1 MHDSHIGLEGVIHFS
16 GSNMNP
22 GFGMRSIVRSNGN
35 VVTMHARVWRTSGSG
50 QILLLT
56 GGMTGITLMDG
67 ISFYMWIP
75 MEDILMIYAGQCQM
89 QSLNY

>member
-1 MHDSHIGLEGVIHFS
+1 MHNCHIGLEGIIHIS
-16 GSNMNP
+16 GSDMIL
-22 GFGMRSIVRSNGN
+22 GFGMLSIVRSNGDL
-35 VVTMHARVWRTSGSG
+35 VTMHTRVWRTSGSG

-67 ISFYMWIP
+67 ISSYMWIP

>member
-1 MHDSHIGLEGVIHFS
+1 
-16 GSNMNP
+16 MNP
-22 GFGMRSIVRSNGN
+22 GFGVLSIVGSDGDI
-35 VVTMHARVWRTSGSG
+35 VTMRARVWRTSGSG

-56 GGMTGITLMDG
+56 GGMTGIALMDG

-75 MEDILMIYAGQCQM
+75 MEDILMIFAGQCQM

>member
-1 MHDSHIGLEGVIHFS
+1 MHDSHIKLEGIVHVS
-16 GSNMNP
+16 GSDMNP
-22 GFGMRSIVRSNGN
+22 GFGMLSIVRSNGDI
-35 VVTMHARVWRTSGSG
+35 VTMHARVQRTSGSR

-56 GGMTGITLMDG
+56 GGMTGITVMDG

-75 MEDILMIYAGQCQM
+75 MEDISMIYAGRCQM